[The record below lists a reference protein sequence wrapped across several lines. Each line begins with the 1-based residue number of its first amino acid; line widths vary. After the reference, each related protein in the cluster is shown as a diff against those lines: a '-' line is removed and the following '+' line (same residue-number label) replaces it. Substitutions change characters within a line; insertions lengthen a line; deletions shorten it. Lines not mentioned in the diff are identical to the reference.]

1 MICIEFLLGRRCIL
15 KGSLADTFHYTPYI
29 VYVGVNMPISDETLN
44 FGKPPAAPEPVSK
57 ELEFEFD
64 DSTSLP
70 DPAVVTVPPG
80 SSITDGSYQEFFEGE
95 APSGVSPFGNPL
107 APQPQGI
114 PGAGAGEIPNQSGL
128 LPTPGAGD
136 INDAESEES
145 RLLGELGALTDKGIN
160 IGADSY
166 FDERSKA
173 RNNDKYPFLGGN
185 NLIYPE
191 DLGELTFQNRQ
202 TSAIKFKVFKR
213 KSQKLSARTRKAAE
227 GESGFGVFGDR
238 VLDVGFTDAEDN
250 LTGGFTVSGGFG
262 SNVVENP
269 SGLVPNLGG
278 VNDDTPAQ
286 AGPNESRLRKAT
298 FGNFGQGSGVA
309 GAAGGVFGGAGLSD
323 DQLIK
328 FRDRVASDLRLS
340 KADEELNEQIILYM
354 PSTLS
359 FNDKVNYTEASAGAF
374 NAINEA
380 FAGNFAAAGDK
391 AKLLGIS
398 QVSKALGEFIPGV
411 GDSDLNNFFSA
422 TVGVVENP
430 RNESLFKDVT
440 RKTFKF
446 DFKFAP
452 RSSQESLI
460 MLNIIE
466 AFRFH
471 MLPEVSASGAL
482 LLSPHEFEIDF
493 LFKDLNSRQFVT
505 NLKMPKIGR
514 AFCTA
519 VNVDYTPNDRSSFF
533 MDGTPTEV
541 NLSVEFDQ
549 ALLLN
554 RQLIQAG
561 F

>member
-1 MICIEFLLGRRCIL
+1 
-15 KGSLADTFHYTPYI
+15 
-29 VYVGVNMPISDETLN
+29 MPISDEILKV
-44 FGKPPAAPEPVSK
+44 GQAAATAAVAAANAAASK

-70 DPAVVTVPPG
+70 DPACVLIPPG
-80 SSITDGSYQEFFEGE
+80 SCIADGSYQEFFEGE
-95 APSGVSPFGNPL
+95 KPSGAFGDPD
-107 APQPQGI
+107 AQGTV
-114 PGAGAGEIPNQSGL
+114 PTREEIANQSGL

-227 GESGFGVFGDR
+227 GESGFGAFGNR

-262 SNVVENP
+262 SNVLEDP